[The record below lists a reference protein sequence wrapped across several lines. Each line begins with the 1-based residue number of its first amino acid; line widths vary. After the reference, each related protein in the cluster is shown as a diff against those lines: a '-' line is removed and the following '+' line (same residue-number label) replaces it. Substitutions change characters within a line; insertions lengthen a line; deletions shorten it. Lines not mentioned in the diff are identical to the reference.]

1 MPKQTGYDMGRVRHI
16 HFIGIGGAGMSGVAE
31 VYHNLGYSISGS
43 DLKENQ
49 ATKHLQ
55 KLGVNVVTGHVSEHI
70 NGSDVV
76 VVSSAV
82 TENNP
87 EWKEARARHIPVVP
101 RAEMLAELMRFRQG
115 IAVAGTH
122 GKTTTTSLIASV
134 LAEGGLD
141 PTYIIGGLLNSSG
154 SHAKLGSSKYLVAE
168 ADESD
173 ASFLHLQPIIAVLTN
188 IDSDHLDT
196 YGGDFACLRNNFV
209 EFLQRL
215 PFYGLAVIC
224 IDDKGVQEIRDEIVK
239 PVLTYS
245 IDYDADFCA
254 HIIKQEQNK
263 TWFKVTREG
272 CKDWL
277 EIELNLP
284 GKHNVQNA
292 LAAIA
297 IAHELQVSEES
308 IVQAL
313 KNFQGIARRCQVI
326 GDVKINNICV
336 LLIDDYAHHPREI
349 KATIDAIHS
358 GWPNRRLILI
368 YQPHR
373 YTRTRDLFEDF
384 TDVLSEVDVLFLLD
398 VYAAGEEVITGAD
411 SKSLCRAIRIHGQ
424 VDPIF
429 VENRS
434 EIGSYLKSVVEN
446 NDILLILGAGD
457 IGSLAPELLNQLNAN
472 VH

>member
-1 MPKQTGYDMGRVRHI
+1 MPKQSGYDMGRVKHI

-31 VYHNLGYSISGS
+31 VFHNLGYDISGS
-43 DLKENQ
+43 DLHENQ

-55 KLGVNVVTGHVSEHI
+55 KLGINVVTGHASDHI

-76 VVSSAV
+76 VVSSAI
-82 TENNP
+82 TEDNP
-87 EWKEARARHIPVVP
+87 EWSEARARKIPVVP

-141 PTYIIGGLLNSSG
+141 PTYVIGGLLNSSG

-188 IDSDHLDT
+188 IDADHLDT
-196 YGGDFACLRNNFV
+196 YGGDFAVLRNNFV

-224 IDDKGVQEIRDEIVK
+224 VDDPGIQQIRNDILK
-239 PVLTYS
+239 PVLTYG
-245 IDYDADFCA
+245 IDYDSDFSA
-254 HIIKQEQNK
+254 RIIKQEKNK
-263 TWFKVTREG
+263 SWFTVSREG
-272 CKDWL
+272 NKDWL
-277 EIELNLP
+277 DIELNLP

-297 IAHELQVSEES
+297 IANELHISEES

-313 KNFQGIARRCQVI
+313 KNFQGIARRCQLI
-326 GDVKINNICV
+326 GEIEIDKKRI
-336 LLIDDYAHHPREI
+336 LLIDDYAHHPHEI
-349 KATIDAIHS
+349 RATLAAINS
-358 GWPNRRLILI
+358 GWPGRRLILI

-384 TDVLSEVDVLFLLD
+384 TSVLSEVDVLFLMD
-398 VYAAGEEVITGAD
+398 VYPAGEEKITGAD
-411 SKSLCRAIRIHGQ
+411 SKSICRAIRIRGQ

-429 VENRS
+429 VEDRNQ
-434 EIGSYLKSVVEN
+434 ILSYLKGVIRED
-446 NDILLILGAGD
+446 DILLILGAGD
-457 IGSLAPELLNQLNAN
+457 IGTLATELTEQLNEK